1 LEASN
6 IFKTLRLLDIINIS
20 SAFHYDLESDLF
32 PLLIHLD
39 VVCL

>member
-1 LEASN
+1 LEASK
-6 IFKTLRLLDIINIS
+6 IFKTQCLLEIINIS
-20 SAFHYDLESDLF
+20 SAFHYDLESDMF